1 LRKQVE
7 KRKTLAALAL
17 DVDGVRYSAD
27 KLIASGEK
35 LKKFGVD
42 LGDAMQMVRELAR
55 AGVPQ
60 DDSLL
65 GMDKTL
71 EYAARL
77 AQATGTEAAGGIQT
91 SQGRVARHGRRSEE
105 VRDRPAKPAEHRSI
119 QAIRDATEAG
129 NLVEARTLL
138 MRRPLRESR
147 RPPIKPCPR
156 WARMSSA

>member
-1 LRKQVE
+1 LTGVGVALSALTLIVLSFARALDEASE

-17 DVDGVRYSAD
+17 DVDGVRYNAD

-77 AQATGTEAAGGIQT
+77 AQATGTEAARGIQA
-91 SQGRVARHGRRSEE
+91 SQGGVARHGRRSEE

-119 QAIRDATEAG
+119 RSDTGEPPRQAIWSKP
-129 NLVEARTLL
+129 ARY
-138 MRRPLRESR
+138 
-147 RPPIKPCPR
+147 
-156 WARMSSA
+156 